1 MFFGANINIFFLI
14 LVKCFFTEF
23 YLKCDQLSGQFD
35 SDGDHISTDALAE
48 AMIVAEKSMNQLFE
62 KSGSSKYHKFSCSIK
77 KISRTSFS
85 VRNLTAVKPYQSSFG
100 IGFFTYVFTMCLGK
114 HWEFDITLK
123 DEHTQMRNGCAL
135 ITFILE
141 CTKREVP
148 VSEQSMLIDIE
159 KQLKDLEF
167 SMKNMKE
174 IVRIFY
180 VSVDDILGKPDLK
193 KIDHVMKDIE
203 QYLIDFTNS

>member
-1 MFFGANINIFFLI
+1 ML
-14 LVKCFFTEF
+14 
-23 YLKCDQLSGQFD
+23 
-35 SDGDHISTDALAE
+35 
-48 AMIVAEKSMNQLFE
+48 
-62 KSGSSKYHKFSCSIK
+62 
-77 KISRTSFS
+77 
-85 VRNLTAVKPYQSSFG
+85 
-100 IGFFTYVFTMCLGK
+100 
-114 HWEFDITLK
+114 
-123 DEHTQMRNGCAL
+123 MRNIYASYIL
-135 ITFILE
+135 LVDTEYFPIT
-141 CTKREVP
+141 P
-148 VSEQSMLIDIE
+148 VLIDIE